1 MNATLP
7 IGHRDPRI
15 QIVAGSYLRLA
26 ADLVISA
33 RQDLKYWDTVSVPTC
48 PTDRVPFEE
57 LRQLAVFLPLVFVA
71 LAFLKYGYVGAVIVF
86 VIVLP
91 VMALLNKML
100 TLAICAKGKAMRELD
115 GGRYAFT
122 TFMCQ
127 EFDLCPQDVTMP
139 LVLKMCEDLKLW
151 VAIENLIHQRD
162 KAEERVRKAAAT
174 KAFAMTAARGDAC
187 DKGVARGEAWDS
199 GAVQRKTWVNGAAV
213 VGSYATLVST
223 VAADAAV
230 VMFNPA
236 TGLQMADGGTDMHGN
251 VFGTSNVDDMFDDVY
266 YDCAVDTNFTNAG
279 ADFNTPEF
287 GGFTPDFWGSGSGS
301 GSGFE

>member
-57 LRQLAVFLPLVFVA
+57 LRQLAVFLPLVFVT
-71 LAFLKYGYVGAVIVF
+71 LAFFKYGYVGAVIVF

-100 TLAICAKGKAMRELD
+100 TRAICAKGKAMRELD

-122 TFMCQ
+122 TFMCH

-151 VAIENLIHQRD
+151 VAIENLIHERD

-174 KAFAMTAARGDAC
+174 KAFAMTAARADVY
-187 DKGVARGEAWDS
+187 DNGVARAETWESDAAQSKVCGS
-199 GAVQRKTWVNGAAV
+199 GATFIDFGAALTIT
-213 VGSYATLVST
+213 A
-223 VAADAAV
+223 AADAPE

-236 TGLQMADGGTDMHGN
+236 TGLQIVGGGTDVHGN
-251 VFGTSNVDDMFDDVY
+251 VFGTSSVDEMFDDVY
-266 YDCAVDTNFTNAG
+266 YDYAVDTSFTNVG
-279 ADFNTPEF
+279 ADFYTPEF
-287 GGFTPDFWGSGSGS
+287 GGFTPDFGVSGL
-301 GSGFE
+301 GFE

>member
-7 IGHRDPRI
+7 PGHRDPRTE
-15 QIVAGSYLRLA
+15 IVAGSYLRLA

-48 PTDRVPFEE
+48 PTDRVSFEE
-57 LRQLAVFLPLVFVA
+57 LRQVAVFLPLVFVA
-71 LAFLKYGYVGAVIVF
+71 IAFFKYGYVSAVSVF

-100 TLAICAKGKAMRELD
+100 TRAICAKGKAMRELD

-151 VAIENLIHQRD
+151 VAIENLIHERD
-162 KAEERVRKAAAT
+162 KAEERVRNAAAT
-174 KAFAMTAARGDAC
+174 KALAMTAARNDAC
-187 DKGVARGEAWDS
+187 DNGVARGEAWE
-199 GAVQRKTWVNGAAV
+199 RGAAQSK
-213 VGSYATLVST
+213 VGGNGVALIDSCAAMTIT
-223 VAADAAV
+223 AAADAQEV
-230 VMFNPA
+230 IFNPA
-236 TGLQMADGGTDMHGN
+236 TGLLMVDTGSDLHGN
-251 VFGTSNVDDMFDDVY
+251 AFGTSNVDDMFDNEY
-266 YDCAVDTNFTNAG
+266 YDYAGDTDFTHTG
-279 ADFNTPEF
+279 TDFNTLEL
-287 GGFTPDFWGSGSGS
+287 GGFTPDFG
-301 GSGFE
+301 GSGFGFE